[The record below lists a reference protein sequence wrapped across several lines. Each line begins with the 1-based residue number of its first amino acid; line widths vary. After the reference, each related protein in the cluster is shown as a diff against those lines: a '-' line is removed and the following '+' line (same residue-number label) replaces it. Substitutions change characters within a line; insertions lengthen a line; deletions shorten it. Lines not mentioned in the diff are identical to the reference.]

1 MLEKFKIC
9 YHGTTTKQQLNMM
22 QSQGIQLKYSAKA
35 TDFGQGFYVTTN
47 YEQAKSWALRK
58 AMKEQSEYLLANQT
72 IDQSIV
78 DTMIQPVILTY
89 TIDTLELRQ
98 LKGKEF
104 ISPGKDWANFILS
117 NRIRPLSYTEIEY
130 DYAVGPVA
138 DGNVFKIMMDFQD
151 NHIDQE
157 EFHHKIIPK
166 GKMKLYNQLSM
177 NSLKAVQYLQY
188 KGSELV

>member
-1 MLEKFKIC
+1 MLEKFKVC

-35 TDFGQGFYVTTN
+35 TDFGQGFYLTTN
-47 YEQAKSWALRK
+47 YAQAKSLAYRK
-58 AMKEQSEYLLANQT
+58 AMKERAEYLFANQT
-72 IDQSIV
+72 IDQSLV
-78 DTMIQPVILTY
+78 DTMIQPVVLTY
-89 TIDTLELRQ
+89 RINTVGLKQ

-104 ISPGKDWANFILS
+104 ATSDEHWANFILN
-117 NRIRPLSYTEIEY
+117 NRISPLSYTEMEY

-138 DGNVFKIMMDFQD
+138 DGSVFKIMMDYQD
-151 NHIDQE
+151 NHIDKA
-157 EFHHKIIPK
+157 EFHQQILPK
-166 GKMKLYNQLSM
+166 GKMKSYNQLSV